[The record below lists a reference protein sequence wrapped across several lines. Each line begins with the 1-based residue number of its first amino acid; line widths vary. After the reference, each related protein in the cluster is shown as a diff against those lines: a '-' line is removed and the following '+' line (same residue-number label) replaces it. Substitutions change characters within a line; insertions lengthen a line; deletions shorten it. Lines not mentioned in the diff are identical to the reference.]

1 MIYKKHFICNID
13 SLQYDNNPTVVT
25 DLFDTVHT
33 TLIKYP
39 NHCVVLTVL
48 WEANPIKY
56 WQENFI
62 KLINLIKQ
70 HCSTSKILLII
81 NSWYQKQ
88 VNFIDKSSVDEIV
101 FVDFFLLMTYYRLI
115 VNNESAVA
123 LNWDPSNKKF
133 LFLTGKPYKIHRIRL
148 LHKFKQHNL
157 LPYATWSLFLNNN
170 NSRQRS
176 RKFLKELSDDEYNLF
191 LSTHSN
197 NPDSITMET
206 MLHKFG
212 MTVPR
217 GIPYQLEL
225 YKNSLF
231 QVISETNFK
240 KSTPWITEKTW
251 LSIINRRPFLMA
263 SSKGTLKKL
272 KKMGFKTFE
281 NYTKMHY
288 DNIASSEKRLD
299 AIVINTKYWIDNM
312 HNYVDDI
319 EKDVEYNYQR
329 LLELAQ
335 TNLNKLLQLID
346 KYALECK
353 IDEVIRLIDEMTYS
367 ASQAQWCNWY
377 KRIKDDSWPDCPN
390 EDDFVN
396 LPDWIQQECINVFNY
411 KTKN

>member
-1 MIYKKHFICNID
+1 M
-13 SLQYDNNPTVVT
+13 
-25 DLFDTVHT
+25 
-33 TLIKYP
+33 
-39 NHCVVLTVL
+39 L
-48 WEANPIKY
+48 WEARAPKG

-70 HCSTSKILLII
+70 HHATTKILLII

-88 VNFIDKSSVDEIV
+88 VNFIDKSLVNEIV

-115 VNNESAVA
+115 VNKESVVA
-123 LNWDPSNKKF
+123 PNWDFDNKKF
-133 LFLTGKPYKIHRIRL
+133 LFLTGKPYKINRIRL

-157 LPYATWSLFLNNN
+157 LPYATWSLFINDDNLRQW
-170 NSRQRS
+170 SRRY
-176 RKFLKELSDDEYNLF
+176 LKELSDDEYNLF

-197 NPDSITMET
+197 NPDMITMFY
-206 MLHKFG
+206 HKIG
-212 MTVPR
+212 CHYG

-231 QVISETNFK
+231 QVVSETHFK

-263 SSKGTLKKL
+263 SSKGTLEKL

-288 DNIASSEKRLD
+288 DNIVSSEKRLD

-335 TNLNKLLQLID
+335 TNSNKLLQLID
-346 KYALECK
+346 KYALDCK
-353 IDEVIRLIDEMTYS
+353 IEEVIRLVDELAYD
-367 ASQAQWCNWY
+367 ACQAQWCNWY

-396 LPDWIQQECINVFNY
+396 LPDWIQQECIDVFNY
-411 KTKN
+411 TPKN